1 MNAANEISVWAFL
14 RNRVGFLDMTE
25 IIEKTMSH
33 VAFIEK
39 PTLEEYF
46 ESDAEARNFTASLI
60 QL

>member
-1 MNAANEISVWAFL
+1 
-14 RNRVGFLDMTE
+14 
-25 IIEKTMSH
+25 MSH